1 MTGVNLTRKGVVSMA
16 ANKPLWQRG
25 VEAVDKMAAP
35 VLEGAT
41 RHDAFGLGL
50 SLVQQTRRA
59 VYRRTERISRQ
70 VLHGL
75 NLPTASDVNRLL
87 TQIAAVENRVR
98 QLDNRLERE
107 LPPGNDVKALPSMSR
122 RNPSTAGSATDPK
135 DGPSR

>member
-1 MTGVNLTRKGVVSMA
+1 MPA
-16 ANKPLWQRG
+16 EKPLWRRG
-25 VEAVDKMAAP
+25 VEAVDKIAAP

-50 SLVQQTRRA
+50 SVIQQTRRA

-87 TQIAAVENRVR
+87 TQIAAVEHRVR
-98 QLDNRLERE
+98 QLDARLE
-107 LPPGNDVKALPSMSR
+107 LPSPR
-122 RNPSTAGSATDPK
+122 E
-135 DGPSR
+135 GPPR